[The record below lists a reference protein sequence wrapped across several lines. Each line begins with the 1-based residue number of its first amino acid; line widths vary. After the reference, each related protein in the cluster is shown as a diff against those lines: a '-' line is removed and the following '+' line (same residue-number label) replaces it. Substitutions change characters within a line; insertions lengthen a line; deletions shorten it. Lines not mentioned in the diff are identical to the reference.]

1 MGPEPIYR
9 SIGSAI
15 RAKRRQLDWSQEK
28 LANMLTISRGTL
40 ANIEAGRQ
48 RIFIHQLYALAAALD
63 LKPGDLL
70 PTAMTASGVP
80 DTLPLPQ
87 NLNAQQK
94 EQLAQLIR
102 SIEPTSQSANKVNE
116 KK

>member
-1 MGPEPIYR
+1 
-9 SIGSAI
+9 
-15 RAKRRQLDWSQEK
+15 
-28 LANMLTISRGTL
+28 MLMISRGTL

-70 PTAMTASGVP
+70 PTAVAASGAP

-102 SIEPTSQSANKVNE
+102 SIEPTSQPSDRVNE

>member
-1 MGPEPIYR
+1 
-9 SIGSAI
+9 
-15 RAKRRQLDWSQEK
+15 
-28 LANMLTISRGTL
+28 MLMLSRGTL
-40 ANIEAGRQ
+40 ANIEGGRQ
-48 RIFIHQLYALAAALD
+48 RIFIHQLYAVAAALD

-70 PTAMTASGVP
+70 PTAVRASGIL

-102 SIEPTSQSANKVNE
+102 SIEPSGQSADKVNE